1 MLFYYVSLHS
11 KFCVV
16 MSVTISTYCVVL
28 CCVVFCFV
36 VCLRPVFCVPY
47 ASIFSVL
54 FILDFHFGCSL
65 MFILISIFD
74 IPDPKNLIL
83 LPKLL
88 IIWLSIFVYFEL
100 FPMKAI
106 P

>member
-47 ASIFSVL
+47 VSIFSVL
-54 FILDFHFGCSL
+54 SILDFHFGVL
-65 MFILISIFD
+65 
-74 IPDPKNLIL
+74 
-83 LPKLL
+83 
-88 IIWLSIFVYFEL
+88 
-100 FPMKAI
+100 
-106 P
+106 

>member
-1 MLFYYVSLHS
+1 
-11 KFCVV
+11 
-16 MSVTISTYCVVL
+16 
-28 CCVVFCFV
+28 
-36 VCLRPVFCVPY
+36 
-47 ASIFSVL
+47 
-54 FILDFHFGCSL
+54 

-74 IPDPKNLIL
+74 ITDPKNLIL

-106 P
+106 PGYCRAH